1 MPLDPDEFAGVC
13 DLFGGLTRAEL
24 AGAVA
29 DLAARRGDEYDRQ
42 SHDRAVANARAA
54 YALLEVAP
62 DAIDGL
68 DVDAPLLV
76 PGPRAF
82 PTTPEGGEDLP
93 HLLDAPRRDVPR
105 DAVETALRARLAA
118 DVAALD
124 NDGADDGEDGGEN
137 GSDDGGENERRTGK
151 GVYDPLAAVDAAVER
166 GVETTA
172 ALRAATGGGTY
183 AGGDEERFGTL
194 TVGGAADFVVLE
206 RSPWAA
212 DSIVDIDVEMTV
224 VDGAVVHGAH

>member
-124 NDGADDGEDGGEN
+124 NDGADDGEDGG
-137 GSDDGGENERRTGK
+137 SDE
-151 GVYDPLAAVDAAVER
+151 
-166 GVETTA
+166 
-172 ALRAATGGGTY
+172 
-183 AGGDEERFGTL
+183 
-194 TVGGAADFVVLE
+194 GAADRDVEAPDSDVL
-206 RSPWAA
+206 
-212 DSIVDIDVEMTV
+212 IDVTYDAAALTGTDFTDVRERIA
-224 VDGAVVHGAH
+224 DAR